1 MDSKLRSD
9 GLRLSYGMESIKVN
23 TTWSIIGLVLVNS
36 LDIDL
41 LYQCGGG
48 EGLCA
53 RKQSC
58 ELCSF
63 HV

>member
-1 MDSKLRSD
+1 
-9 GLRLSYGMESIKVN
+9 
-23 TTWSIIGLVLVNS
+23 